1 VISVRTLVPP
11 DQEAKLALIQ
21 DANLLLDPSVNPF
34 DMAPPPTDA
43 EVTASLRAAAQS
55 LETAARSPA
64 GAPIRAE
71 AQRLASGLRT
81 IADGPPALRA
91 RLGQALIGP
100 LPTALG
106 QVRAML
112 SAEPVTEASLPE
124 TLKRDWLAPNGH
136 AHLEILP
143 AGDPNDGKVLARF
156 IAAVQRVAPDATG
169 TPLDIAETR
178 SLILG
183 AFGQAALLS
192 VAAIVGL
199 LVATLRRTRAVILTL
214 VPIALSAVMTVAS
227 CVLLGQD
234 INLENL
240 IALPLLL
247 GIGVSFNIYFVVA
260 WLAGERALL
269 RSSLTRAILYSAL
282 TTGASFGALSLSQH
296 PGTASMG
303 VLLLISLFWTLV
315 ATLVV
320 QPAVLGLAD
329 PLPSSRAAG

>member
-1 VISVRTLVPP
+1 
-11 DQEAKLALIQ
+11 
-21 DANLLLDPSVNPF
+21 
-34 DMAPPPTDA
+34 
-43 EVTASLRAAAQS
+43 
-55 LETAARSPA
+55 
-64 GAPIRAE
+64 
-71 AQRLASGLRT
+71 
-81 IADGPPALRA
+81 
-91 RLGQALIGP
+91 
-100 LPTALG
+100 
-106 QVRAML
+106 ML